1 MDEHKL
7 KIGLDLDG
15 TINATKKSI
24 KFFNIITNAIKETSL
39 IYIITYREKE
49 DLENTEK
56 ELKEL
61 GIFYHEII
69 FVNSYLEKN
78 AFVFKNKIDVF
89 IDDVDESFYALK
101 EDDCFVMKPRSYGNY
116 NFPKEYGK
124 TGKWI
129 YSERTGKKLDEL

>member
-1 MDEHKL
+1 MNGF
-7 KIGLDLDG
+7 I
-15 TINATKKSI
+15 
-24 KFFNIITNAIKETSL
+24 
-39 IYIITYREKE
+39 
-49 DLENTEK
+49 
-56 ELKEL
+56 

-78 AFVFKNKIDVF
+78 AFVFKNKLDVF

-101 EDDCFVMKPRSYGNY
+101 ENDCFVMKARSYGNY
-116 NFPKEYGK
+116 DFPKEYGK